1 VVGAV
6 GVGTL
11 AHMLEL
17 DQTLTGRYR
26 VEALLGSGGM
36 AQVYRGTDTVLS
48 RSVAIKVLSSDYS
61 RDPAFVERFRRE
73 ARAAA
78 RLNHPTVVSVYDTGS
93 DDGVHFIVMEFV
105 SGRTLAQILAAEG
118 PLPPERAAAISAR
131 VAEALSF
138 AHEAGL
144 VHRDVKPGNV
154 MLTDRGDVKVMDFG
168 IARAASGPGQA
179 ITETTSI
186 LGTAAYLSPEQ
197 AEGKPVDPRSD
208 IYSLGVVLYEL
219 LTGHPPFSG
228 SSPVA
233 VAYKHVMEEPVPPSA
248 VRSGVPPALEAIAMR
263 ALAKD
268 PSRRYPSADLMRAD
282 LEAAAG
288 GGTAS
293 PVPVPETE
301 RLGRDRTETLPP
313 VVAPPTRRPPS
324 RRRAWPFVLAAVAAA
339 AVIALIVVGLLSGGG
354 APVRHAAGG
363 SPRPSHPGHASSPP
377 PSPSHAATTPA
388 PTSPPAP
395 ATSSVQ
401 TAVANLANVLSQGVS
416 AGAISDKAA
425 QDVLHQA
432 GDAVHAYQDGKLDDA
447 LKTLSDLDS
456 KIDKAAQ
463 HGDVSAAYAGN
474 LKEAVEA
481 LAAAMQAQPT
491 PSGEITMPGED

>member
-1 VVGAV
+1 VVGRV
-6 GVGTL
+6 RVGTL
-11 AHMLEL
+11 AHMLKL
-17 DQTLTGRYR
+17 DQTLAGRYR

-36 AQVYRGTDTVLS
+36 AQVYRGTDMVLS

-118 PLPPERAAAISAR
+118 PLLPERAAAISAR

-219 LTGHPPFSG
+219 LTGQPPFSG
-228 SSPVA
+228 PSPVA

-248 VRSGVPPALEAIAMR
+248 VRSGVPSALEAIAMR

-268 PSRRYPSADLMRAD
+268 PSRRYASADLMRAD

-288 GGTAS
+288 GGTES
-293 PVPVPETE
+293 PVPVPDTE
-301 RLGRDRTETLPP
+301 RQGRDRTETLPP
-313 VVAPPTRRPPS
+313 VVPPPTRQPPS
-324 RRRAWPFVLAAVAAA
+324 RRRVWPFVLVALAVAA
-339 AVIALIVVGLLSGGG
+339 VVALIVVGLLGGGG
-354 APVRHAAGG
+354 APARHATGG
-363 SPRPSHPGHASSPP
+363 SPRPSAPGHASSPP
-377 PSPSHAATTPA
+377 ASPSHATT
-388 PTSPPAP
+388 TPAP

-425 QDVLHQA
+425 QDVLHQV

-447 LKTLSDLDS
+447 LKKLSDLEA

-463 HGDVSAAYAGN
+463 HGDVSAAYAGD
-474 LKEAVEA
+474 LKQAVEA

-491 PSGEITMPGED
+491 PSGDITLPGED

>member
-1 VVGAV
+1 
-6 GVGTL
+6 
-11 AHMLEL
+11 MLKL
-17 DQTLTGRYR
+17 DQTLAGRYR

-36 AQVYRGTDTVLS
+36 AQVYRGTDMVLS

-118 PLPPERAAAISAR
+118 PLLPERVAAISAR

-219 LTGHPPFSG
+219 LTGQPPFSG
-228 SSPVA
+228 PSPVA

-248 VRSGVPPALEAIAMR
+248 VRSGVPSALEAIAMR

-268 PSRRYPSADLMRAD
+268 PSRRYASADLMRAD

-288 GGTAS
+288 GGTES
-293 PVPVPETE
+293 PVPDTE

-313 VVAPPTRRPPS
+313 VVPPPTRQPPS
-324 RRRAWPFVLAAVAAA
+324 RRRAWPFVLAALAVAA
-339 AVIALIVVGLLSGGG
+339 VVALIVVGLLGGGG
-354 APVRHAAGG
+354 APARHATGG
-363 SPRPSHPGHASSPP
+363 SPRPSAPGHASSPP
-377 PSPSHAATTPA
+377 ASPSHATT
-388 PTSPPAP
+388 TPAP

-425 QDVLHQA
+425 QDVLHQV

-447 LKTLSDLDS
+447 LKKLSDLDA

-463 HGDVSAAYAGN
+463 HGDVSAAYAGD
-474 LKEAVEA
+474 LKQAVEA

-491 PSGEITMPGED
+491 PSGDITLPGED